1 MAITDDERLR
11 TLLGESIPDGGTAA
25 DTLFTDEQIT
35 DLLAR
40 YGSPN
45 DSLAEGWAI
54 KAAALADLV
63 DTTEGS
69 SVRKM
74 SQAHDAALK
83 QVEIFTDAGG
93 VGGRTKIGRIVRS
106 QRP

>member
-1 MAITDDERLR
+1 MAITDAERLR
-11 TLLGESIPDGGTAA
+11 TLLGESIPTGGSDA
-25 DTLFTDEQIT
+25 DTLFTDEQID
-35 DLLAR
+35 DLLTR
-40 YGSPN
+40 YGTPN
-45 DSLAEGWAI
+45 DSLGEGWAI

-74 SQAHDAALK
+74 SQAHEAALK
-83 QVEIFTDAGG
+83 QAASYTEAGG

>member
-1 MAITDDERLR
+1 MAITDHERLR
-11 TLLGESIPDGGTAA
+11 TLLGESIPSGGSEA
-25 DTLFTDEQIT
+25 DTLFTNAQID

-40 YGSPN
+40 YGTPT

-54 KAAALADLV
+54 KAAALSDLV

-74 SQAHDAALK
+74 SQAHANALK
-83 QVEIFTDAGG
+83 QVEIFTDAGS
-93 VGGRTKIGRIVRS
+93 VGGRTHIGRIVRS